1 MGAISDL
8 YRGKIS
14 APAEITTNSEKYTGL
29 NSQAE
34 ELYQELK
41 KQLSVDEM
49 NLLEKLID
57 VNQEMA
63 SVTSEDSYIRGFRNG
78 GNDTGAPETLQN
90 HGGDKAACEL
100 LQCGILSGAFGGSRH
115 QARYE
120 CIRSGA

>member
-14 APAEITTNSEKYTGL
+14 APAEITTNNEEYTAL

-34 ELYQELK
+34 ELYQALK

-57 VNQEMA
+57 LNQEMA
-63 SVTSEDSYIRGFRNG
+63 SVTSEDIYIKGFR
-78 GNDTGAPETLQN
+78 DGAAIIMDALNQ
-90 HGGDKAACEL
+90 K
-100 LQCGILSGAFGGSRH
+100 
-115 QARYE
+115 
-120 CIRSGA
+120 

>member
-14 APAEITTNSEKYTGL
+14 APAEITTNNEEYTAL

-34 ELYQELK
+34 ELYQALK

-57 VNQEMA
+57 LNQEMA
-63 SVTSEDSYIRGFRNG
+63 SVTSEDSYIKGFR
-78 GNDTGAPETLQN
+78 DGAAIIMDALNQ
-90 HGGDKAACEL
+90 K
-100 LQCGILSGAFGGSRH
+100 
-115 QARYE
+115 
-120 CIRSGA
+120 